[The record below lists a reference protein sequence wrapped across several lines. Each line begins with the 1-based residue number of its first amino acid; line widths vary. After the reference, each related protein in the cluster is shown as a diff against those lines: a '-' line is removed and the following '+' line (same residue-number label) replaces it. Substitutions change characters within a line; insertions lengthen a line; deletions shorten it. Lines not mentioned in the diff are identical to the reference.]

1 MANLECRSEP
11 NGLVF
16 ELQLQALILSLA
28 HSHNRRLDLTRPSL
42 NGTDPPNVL
51 RGCA

>member
-1 MANLECRSEP
+1 MANLEYRNEP

-16 ELQLQALILSLA
+16 ELQLQILILSLA
-28 HSHNRRLDLTRPSL
+28 HSYNRRQGLTRPSL
-42 NGTDPPNVL
+42 SGTDPPNVP